1 MEFEPNGRMLTN
13 KEIMGFTGLTKWQ
26 AQSLLNVYGAQ
37 IGGWRCI
44 SVRKLKSLIAD
55 GTVEKH
61 KQRHGGRLAK
71 KEGEHA

>member
-1 MEFEPNGRMLTN
+1 MEFEPGARMLTC

-26 AQSLLNVYGAQ
+26 AQSLLNIYGV
-37 IGGWRCI
+37 IVGGWRCM

-61 KQRHGGRLAK
+61 KQRHGGRPAK
-71 KEGEHA
+71 KEDE